1 MNLQRI
7 SSGTLMLLV
16 GFSIGVQSTM
26 ASPQESVIRIRTTVN
41 ESWDDRDSRVP
52 GDLNYQGRPL
62 SYWLNIIRERDEK
75 MISLAFEAIRS
86 LGPRAAAA
94 VPELTRT
101 VSAPFTPIHI
111 GKDSDEVIAD
121 KVYDIEVR
129 SAAIDALASIGEP
142 ASPATM
148 TLVQWALTVRV
159 MPGYAGIG
167 DVERFIDLVTLDA
180 EYRIRVV
187 DAVMAF
193 GKPAVP
199 TVVGLL
205 KSPDA
210 EQRKLAVLI
219 LGDEAFALAGDM
231 LKSRNCD
238 DKQLGI
244 AILSDMKPIVATA
257 YIANLKRSLLCDAN

>member
-1 MNLQRI
+1 MNLPRI
-7 SSGTLMLLV
+7 FPGTLMLLV
-16 GFSIGVQSTM
+16 VFFVGTPSTL
-26 ASPQESVIRIRTTVN
+26 ASPQESAIRIRTTVN
-41 ESWDDRDSRVP
+41 ESWDDRDAVVP
-52 GDLNYQGRPL
+52 DDLTYRGRPL
-62 SYWLNIIRERDEK
+62 NYWLNIIRERDEK

-101 VSAPFTPIHI
+101 VAAPFTPVHI

-121 KVYDIEVR
+121 KLYDIEVR
-129 SAAIDALASIGEP
+129 SAAIDALASIGEA
-142 ASPATM
+142 ASPATIP
-148 TLVQWALTVRV
+148 LIQWALTVRV
-159 MPGYAGIG
+159 MPDYMGIG

-180 EYRIRVV
+180 EYRIRVI

-199 TVVGLL
+199 TVVRLL
-205 KSPDA
+205 KSQDA

-219 LGDEAFALAGDM
+219 LGDEAFVIAGDK

-238 DKQLGI
+238 DKQLGM

-257 YIANLKRSLLCDAN
+257 YIADLNRSLLCDAN

>member
-1 MNLQRI
+1 MNLWRI
-7 SSGTLMLLV
+7 YSGTLMLLA
-16 GFSIGVQSTM
+16 GFFVAILSTM
-26 ASPQESVIRIRTTVN
+26 ASPQESVIQIRTTIN
-41 ESWDDRDSRVP
+41 ESWDDRDAVVP
-52 GDLNYQGRPL
+52 DDLTYRGRTL
-62 SYWLNIIRERDEK
+62 SYWLNIIRERDEN

-94 VPELTRT
+94 VPDLTRT
-101 VSAPFTPIHI
+101 VSAPFMPIHI
-111 GKDSDEVIAD
+111 GEDSDEVIAD
-121 KVYDIEVR
+121 KLYDIEVR
-129 SAAIDALASIGEP
+129 SAAIDALASIGES
-142 ASPATM
+142 ASPATIP
-148 TLVQWALTVRV
+148 LIQWALTVRV
-159 MPGYAGIG
+159 MPGDTGIG

-199 TVVGLL
+199 TLVRLL
-205 KSPDA
+205 NWSDV

-219 LGDEAFALAGDM
+219 LGDEAFEIAGDK

-244 AILSDMKPIVATA
+244 AILSDLKPIVATA
-257 YIANLKRSLLCDAN
+257 YIADLKRSLLCDAN

>member
-1 MNLQRI
+1 MNLRRI
-7 SSGTLMLLV
+7 YPGTLMFLLV
-16 GFSIGVQSTM
+16 FFVGVPSTM
-26 ASPQESVIRIRTTVN
+26 ASPQESAIRIRTTVN
-41 ESWDDRDSRVP
+41 ESWDDRDVGVP
-52 GDLNYQGRPL
+52 DDLTYGGRPL

-111 GKDSDEVIAD
+111 DKDSDEVIAD
-121 KVYDIEVR
+121 KLYDIEVR

-142 ASPATM
+142 ASPATV
-148 TLVQWALTVRV
+148 TLIRWALTVRV
-159 MPGYAGIG
+159 MPGYTGIG
-167 DVERFIDLVTLDA
+167 DLERFIDLVTLDA
-180 EYRIRVV
+180 EYRIRVI
-187 DAVMAF
+187 DAVTAF

-199 TVVGLL
+199 TVVRLL

-210 EQRKLAVLI
+210 EQRKLAVLM
-219 LGDEAFALAGDM
+219 LGDEAFAIARDM

-257 YIANLKRSLLCDAN
+257 YIADLNRSLLCDAN

>member
-1 MNLQRI
+1 MNLPRI
-7 SSGTLMLLV
+7 FPGTLMLLV
-16 GFSIGVQSTM
+16 VFFVGIPSTL

-41 ESWDDRDSRVP
+41 ESWDDRDAVVP
-52 GDLNYQGRPL
+52 DDLTYRGRPL
-62 SYWLNIIRERDEK
+62 NYWLNIIRERDEK

-86 LGPRAAAA
+86 LGPRASTA

-101 VSAPFTPIHI
+101 VSAPFTPVHI

-121 KVYDIEVR
+121 KLYDIEVR
-129 SAAIDALASIGEP
+129 SAAIDALASIGEA
-142 ASPATM
+142 ASPATIP
-148 TLVQWALTVRV
+148 LIQWALTVRV
-159 MPGYAGIG
+159 MPGYVGIG

-180 EYRIRVV
+180 EYRIRVI

-199 TVVGLL
+199 TVVRLL

-219 LGDEAFALAGDM
+219 LGDEAFVIAGDK

-238 DKQLGI
+238 DKQLGM

-257 YIANLKRSLLCDAN
+257 YIADLNRSLLCDAN

>member
-1 MNLQRI
+1 
-7 SSGTLMLLV
+7 MLLV
-16 GFSIGVQSTM
+16 VFFISVPSTM
-26 ASPQESVIRIRTTVN
+26 ASPQESVIRIRTTVD
-41 ESWDDRDSRVP
+41 ESWDDRDVRIP
-52 GDLNYQGRPL
+52 DDLTYHGRPL

-75 MISLAFEAIRS
+75 MIALAFEAIRS
-86 LGPRAAAA
+86 LGPRASTA

-101 VSAPFTPIHI
+101 VSAPFTPVDI

-121 KVYDIEVR
+121 KLYDIEVR
-129 SAAIDALASIGEP
+129 SAAIDALASIGEA
-142 ASPATM
+142 ASPATIP
-148 TLVQWALTVRV
+148 LIHWALTVRV
-159 MPGYAGIG
+159 MPGYTGIR
-167 DVERFIDLVTLDA
+167 DIEQFIDLVTLDA

-199 TVVGLL
+199 TVVRLL

-219 LGDEAFALAGDM
+219 LGDEAFAIAADK

-244 AILSDMKPIVATA
+244 AILSDLKPIVATA
-257 YIANLKRSLLCDAN
+257 YIADLKRSLLCDTN